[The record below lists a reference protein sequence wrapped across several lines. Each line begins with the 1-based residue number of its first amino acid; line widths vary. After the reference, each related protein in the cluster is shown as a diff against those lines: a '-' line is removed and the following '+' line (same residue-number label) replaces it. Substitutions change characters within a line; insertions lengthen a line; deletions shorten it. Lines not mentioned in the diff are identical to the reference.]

1 MKLYLLEQHDNDYH
15 DTFDSIVVCAENSQ
29 DAVTIDPNGLVYKEK
44 EHSFWAFK
52 KESITCTE
60 IGEANNKQ
68 ERGVIIAS
76 FCAG

>member
-29 DAVTIDPNGLVYKEK
+29 DAVTIDPNGLVYK
-44 EHSFWAFK
+44 

-76 FCAG
+76 YCGG